1 MSKFEI
7 CFRDE
12 LEAENEQEVIEW
24 LLQYLNNCD
33 RNGDVS
39 AFNIYKLKENQN
51 A

>member
-1 MSKFEI
+1 MPKFEI

-39 AFNIYKLKENQN
+39 AFNIYKLKENEN